1 MSRRQ
6 AHPRPRRTKDGKGS
20 GGPSI
25 SRAKESYDVG
35 KGKPPQMRSITDPDT
50 GEKKIFDF
58 SIPEQAAAG
67 MALIRKAGEKEG
79 AAVSGRKSAIKQ
91 AIENRWITEFEI
103 GQLWIDIDNRRH
115 EKTGRPLSMAVKVDM
130 MIKELK
136 DESKGKL
143 TVSQSTV
150 RRWLKA
156 HPPDPEAE
164 APEFNP
170 RKTKNYLRWV
180 KWADASLGED
190 TQYNAGI
197 NSFLAYWEREGHD
210 WDWLTKSIDP
220 HTPEGIIYWEEFVEN
235 VEKWQ
240 RWMGTPAG
248 GERTE
253 ASARTYTTHFRSLLQ
268 RTTVPGY
275 VDRQIKVITA
285 GSKTYP
291 DVIHYIRVSELQ
303 RMYDFIPGPG
313 RHLAYTYSGKVKGE
327 PKIKSEHL
335 RVESVEH
342 QLFLNAAMRFSAT
355 TGARSGSLPSPKF
368 ITPRIDFEEKPGIL
382 TANPNLLNNLTYGK
396 REQKSG
402 GNPGAAGGVTGL
414 RLRDVRFTH
423 EIPLI
428 DPVSKKEKRAIVPVV
443 LRIHEK
449 QDHTWRNIPL
459 APDTVDAM
467 EKYLVER
474 FNTELPKNYWD
485 LEKGERRRKLDMYI
499 VKYSD
504 SKRTEF
510 HNMQKVAVADL
521 QRHMNDGAKAEK
533 VNDIRKQWATKLQH
547 EYQKQLFFEYKRT
560 GKNIKSSHIVS
571 PQKHLRL
578 CTYATLR
585 KAIESGN
592 PIMDETGAPW
602 TPDRLQSNTQESP
615 WHLFRKTYAQN
626 MRERGM
632 PLDVLARYAV
642 GWDDLSTLEKYY
654 ARLDERTRHKWY
666 QEINNPSN

>member
-1 MSRRQ
+1 
-6 AHPRPRRTKDGKGS
+6 
-20 GGPSI
+20 
-25 SRAKESYDVG
+25 
-35 KGKPPQMRSITDPDT
+35 MRNIEDPDT
-50 GEKKIFDF
+50 KEIHTFDF

-67 MALIRKAGEKEG
+67 MILVRKTGAKEG
-79 AAVSGRKSAIKQ
+79 AAPSGRKSAIKQ

-103 GQLWIDIDNRRH
+103 GEMWIKIDNTRH
-115 EKTGRPLSMAVKVDM
+115 EKTGRPLSMAIKIDM

-143 TVSQSTV
+143 KVSVSTW

-156 HPPDPEAE
+156 HPPDPDAV

-170 RKTKNYLRWV
+170 RKTKNFKRWE
-180 KWADASLGED
+180 KWHTTKGESTD
-190 TQYNAGI
+190 YNAGI
-197 NSFLAYWEREGHD
+197 NAFLAYWEREGLD
-210 WDWLTKSIDP
+210 WDWLTKTIDP
-220 HTPEGIIYWEEFVEN
+220 HTPEGVIYWEEFIEN
-235 VEKWQ
+235 VEIWQ
-240 RWMGTPAG
+240 RWLGTPAG
-248 GERTE
+248 GEKTE
-253 ASARTYTTHFRSLLQ
+253 STARTYTTHFRSLLQ

-275 VDRQIKVITA
+275 VDRQVKVITA

-291 DVIHYIRVSELQ
+291 DVIHYIRTKELE
-303 RMYDFIPGPG
+303 RMYGLIPGPG
-313 RHLAYTYSGKVKGE
+313 RHLAYTYSGTTKGE

-342 QLFLNAAMRFSAT
+342 QLMLKAAMRFSAT

-368 ITPRIDFEEKPGIL
+368 ITPRIDFEEKPGQL
-382 TANPNLLNNLTYGK
+382 TANPNLLNNLTFGK

-402 GNPGAAGGVTGL
+402 GNPAAAGGVTGL
-414 RLRDVRFTH
+414 RLRDMRFTH

-428 DPVSKKEKRAIVPVV
+428 DPKTKKETQEIVPVV

-459 APDTVDAM
+459 APSTVNAM

-474 FNTELPKNYWD
+474 FKADLPPNYWE
-485 LEKGERRRKLDMYI
+485 LEKGARRRKLDMH
-499 VKYSD
+499 VVSYSD
-504 SKRTEF
+504 IKRTEF
-510 HNMQKVAVADL
+510 KNMQKEAVADM
-521 QRHMNDGAKAEK
+521 QRHLDGGAKPEK

-560 GKNIKSSHIVS
+560 GKNIKAIHVVS
-571 PQKHLRL
+571 PQKVLRL

-585 KAIESGN
+585 KGMESGN
-592 PIMDETGAPW
+592 AIVDETGAPW
-602 TPDRLQSNTQESP
+602 TPERLQSNTQESP
-615 WHLFRKTYAQN
+615 WHLFRKTFAQN

-654 ARLDERTRHKWY
+654 ARLDERTRYKWY
-666 QEINNPSN
+666 REINHPAS